1 LVDFPALICLL
12 LFVASSPASYSEDKQ
27 LLSFADHL
35 FDEGDYYRAITEYE
49 RFLFNYPD
57 NTEAPRARIKIGLA
71 YQKGQKWRQA
81 EEELGTVIRDYKGS
95 PYERQAAWE
104 LGETYYKSGQFTLA
118 ASQYKHFRESFPG
131 ENLAQKAQMRIAW
144 CSVRTGDFQT
154 VKKELSLVE
163 SGSPYYEPA
172 QGFLKD
178 LAGFDSLSHRSPALS
193 GAMSAVIPGTG
204 QFYAGRYMDGMAA
217 LIINAAFIYGAVEA
231 YNKKIYGAF
240 GILLFFETGWYGG
253 NIFSAITSTHKY
265 NRVQKENYL
274 NTLEKKYWEP

>member
-1 LVDFPALICLL
+1 MDFPALICLL
-12 LFVASSPASYSEDKQ
+12 LFFTSSPSNYSEEKQ

-35 FDEGDYYRAITEYE
+35 FNEGDYYRAITEYE
-49 RFLFNYPD
+49 RFLFNFPENID
-57 NTEAPRARIKIGLA
+57 APRARIKIGLA
-71 YQKGQKWRQA
+71 YQRGQKWRQA
-81 EEELGTVIRDYKGS
+81 EEELDAVIRDYKGS

-104 LGETYYKSGQFTLA
+104 LGETYYKSGQFPRA
-118 ASQYKHFRESFPG
+118 ASQYKIFQESFPG
-131 ENLAQKAQMRIAW
+131 ESFAYKAQMRISW
-144 CSVRTGDFQT
+144 CSVRTGDYKT
-154 VKKELSLVE
+154 ARKELGLVE
-163 SGSPYYEPA
+163 SSSPYYEPA

-178 LAGFDSLSHRSPALS
+178 LAGLDTLNRKSPALS

-253 NIFSAITSTHKY
+253 NIFSAITSAHKY

>member
-1 LVDFPALICLL
+1 VDFPALICLL
-12 LFVASSPASYSEDKQ
+12 IFIASSPASYSEEKQ

-49 RFLFNYPD
+49 RFLFNFPE
-57 NTEAPRARIKIGLA
+57 NTDAPRARIKIGLA
-71 YQKGQKWRQA
+71 YQRGQKWRQA
-81 EEELGTVIRDYKGS
+81 EDELGAVIRDYKGS

-104 LGETYYKSGQFTLA
+104 LGETYYKSGQFTRA
-118 ASQYKHFRESFPG
+118 ASQYKYFRESFP
-131 ENLAQKAQMRIAW
+131 EESLASKAQMRIAW
-144 CSVRTGDFQT
+144 CSARTGDYQT
-154 VKKELSLVE
+154 VRKELSLVE
-163 SGSPYYEPA
+163 NSSPYHEPA

-178 LAGFDSLSHRSPALS
+178 LAGFDSLGRKSPALS

-231 YNKKIYGAF
+231 YNNKIYGAF

-253 NIFSAITSTHKY
+253 NILSAITSAHKY
-265 NRVQKENYL
+265 NRDQQEIFL
-274 NTLEKKYWEP
+274 RTLENKYWEP